1 MEKLEVGE
9 IFTIIDEK
17 DQEDEVE
24 VLATATIN
32 DRQYI
37 AVGLVDDIQ
46 SETEDDID
54 IYFLKVE
61 ENGELAPIGSQEEF
75 NKVSKVFDEF
85 FKDEDW
91 AYFD

>member
-85 FKDEDW
+85 FKDED
-91 AYFD
+91 